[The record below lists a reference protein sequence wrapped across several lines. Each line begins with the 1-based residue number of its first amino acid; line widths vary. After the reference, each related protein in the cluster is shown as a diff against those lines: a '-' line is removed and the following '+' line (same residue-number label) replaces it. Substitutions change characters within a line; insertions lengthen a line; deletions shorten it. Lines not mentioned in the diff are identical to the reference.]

1 MPGRNGLSARRAD
14 PDVNC
19 PDVWMKHSIE
29 RLPWQLAALA
39 GLLVG
44 AISGASGTD
53 LWVCLMRV
61 GEAFALF
68 FALGLA
74 LRAALRLP
82 PSKPAAP
89 RPVAPAEDRSAA
101 DAVRDETDR

>member
-1 MPGRNGLSARRAD
+1 
-14 PDVNC
+14 
-19 PDVWMKHSIE
+19 MKHSSE
-29 RLPWQLAALA
+29 RLPWRLAALA

-53 LWVCLMRV
+53 LWVCLLRV
-61 GEAFALF
+61 GLAFALF

-82 PSKPAAP
+82 PAKSAPAP
-89 RPVAPAEDRSAA
+89 SRPVSPAEERPAA